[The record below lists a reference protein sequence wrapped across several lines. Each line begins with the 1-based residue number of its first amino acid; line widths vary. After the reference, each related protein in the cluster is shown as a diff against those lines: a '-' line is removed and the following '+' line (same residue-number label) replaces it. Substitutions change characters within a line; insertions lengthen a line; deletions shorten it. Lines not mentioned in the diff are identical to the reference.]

1 MVIKDLIVLILIYM
15 EYTIGVCQTRS
26 CIKECKTVLILIYV
40 EYTIGV
46 MVQVHSELL
55 TGCLNPYLRG
65 IYYRRAYTI
74 SVCIS
79 SFCK

>member
-40 EYTIGV
+40 EYTIGE
-46 MVQVHSELL
+46 HIL
-55 TGCLNPYLRG
+55 
-65 IYYRRAYTI
+65 
-74 SVCIS
+74 
-79 SFCK
+79 